1 MARTEN
7 RHLRYGEIMQ
17 FQSGNKFWL
26 ARSKHGRNPIFK
38 DAAQLRDACFE
49 YFQWVEDNPLL
60 EEKIFHA
67 SGVITK
73 DTITKMR
80 AMTIR
85 AMCFFI
91 GLSRQGWQEYSEK
104 PDFSDIVKEIEDVI
118 YSQKFE
124 GAAADLLNSNIIARE
139 LGLSDNVKNEHT
151 GANGGAIQVNTTAM
165 SAEEAYNLLIN
176 GGTIKTD

>member
-1 MARTEN
+1 V
-7 RHLRYGEIMQ
+7 Q
-17 FQSGNKFWL
+17 FQAGNQFWKM
-26 ARSKHGRNPIFK
+26 RETHGRNPIFESPEQLWT
-38 DAAQLRDACFE
+38 AACE
-49 YFQWVEDNPLL
+49 YFQWVENNPLL
-60 EEKIFHA
+60 EEKIFHS

-73 DTITKMR
+73 NTITKMR

-139 LGLSDNVKNEHT
+139 LGLSDKVQNEHT
-151 GANGGAIQVNTTAM
+151 GANGGAIQVNTTVM
-165 SAEEAYNLLIN
+165 TPEEAYNLLIN

>member
-1 MARTEN
+1 
-7 RHLRYGEIMQ
+7 MQ
-17 FQSGNKFWL
+17 FQAGNKFWL
-26 ARSKHGRNPIFK
+26 ARSSHGRNPIFSNPE
-38 DAAQLRDACFE
+38 QLRNACYE
-49 YFQWVEDNPLL
+49 YFQWVEDNPLY
-60 EEKIFHA
+60 EEKIFH
-67 SGVITK
+67 SQGMITK

-124 GAAADLLNSNIIARE
+124 GAAADMLNSNIIARE
-139 LGLSDNVKNEHT
+139 LGLSDKVQNEHT
-151 GANGGAIQVNTTAM
+151 GANGTALP
-165 SAEEAYNLLIN
+165 APVFNFN
-176 GGTIKTD
+176 PIKPKDD

>member
-1 MARTEN
+1 
-7 RHLRYGEIMQ
+7 
-17 FQSGNKFWL
+17 
-26 ARSKHGRNPIFK
+26 
-38 DAAQLRDACFE
+38 
-49 YFQWVEDNPLL
+49 
-60 EEKIFHA
+60 
-67 SGVITK
+67 
-73 DTITKMR
+73 
-80 AMTIR
+80 MTIR

-139 LGLSDNVKNEHT
+139 LGLSDKVQNEHT

>member
-1 MARTEN
+1 
-7 RHLRYGEIMQ
+7 MQ
-17 FQSGNKFWL
+17 FQAGNQFWKM
-26 ARSKHGRNPIFK
+26 RETHGRNPIFETPEQLWV
-38 DAAQLRDACFE
+38 AACE
-49 YFQWVEDNPLL
+49 YFQWVEDNPLY

-67 SGVITK
+67 QGIITK
-73 DTITKMR
+73 DTVTKMR

-139 LGLSDNVKNEHT
+139 LGLADKQQNEIKITDVKELTNEQL
-151 GANGGAIQVNTTAM
+151 AIIAAGGSI
-165 SAEEAYNLLIN
+165 
-176 GGTIKTD
+176 

>member
-1 MARTEN
+1 
-7 RHLRYGEIMQ
+7 MQ
-17 FQSGNKFWL
+17 FQKGNQFWKM
-26 ARSKHGRNPIFK
+26 RETHGRNPIFETPEQLWV
-38 DAAQLRDACFE
+38 AACE
-49 YFQWVEDNPLL
+49 YFQWVENNPLL

-67 SGVITK
+67 QGIITK
-73 DTITKMR
+73 GTVTKMR

-124 GAAADLLNSNIIARE
+124 GAAADMLNSNIIARE
-139 LGLSDNVKNEHT
+139 LGLSDKVQNEHT
-151 GANGGAIQVNTTAM
+151 GANGTALP
-165 SAEEAYNLLIN
+165 APVFNFN
-176 GGTIKTD
+176 PIKPKDD

>member
-1 MARTEN
+1 
-7 RHLRYGEIMQ
+7 MQ
-17 FQSGNKFWL
+17 FQAGNQFWKM
-26 ARSKHGRNPIFK
+26 RETHGRNPIFESPEQLWT
-38 DAAQLRDACFE
+38 AACE
-49 YFQWVEDNPLL
+49 YFQWVENNPLL
-60 EEKIFHA
+60 EEKIFHS
-67 SGVITK
+67 SGAITK
-73 DTITKMR
+73 DTIKKMR

-139 LGLSDNVKNEHT
+139 LGLSDKVQNEHT
-151 GANGGAIQVNTTAM
+151 GANGTALQPPVFNIVGV
-165 SAEEAYNLLIN
+165 SP
-176 GGTIKTD
+176 KDDD